1 MRRPAALV
9 AVLALVTA
17 LAGCAGLPTTGPV
30 QPVPPESAEVVVPDI
45 TFRPDAPQPGAT
57 PQQIVEGFV
66 RAASGPQND
75 WDTARLFLAPD
86 YRDTWEPEAGVIVD
100 VLSERVYTPA
110 ADDAI
115 DLQVTPRAT
124 VDEGGSYAPSDSGM
138 AAPLSYTL
146 AQQGDGEWRIT
157 TAPDGILLDE
167 DFFRSVFRSY
177 ALMYF
182 DPTWEYLVPDTRF
195 FPTYNSATRIADALV
210 NGDPSA
216 WLAESVTTAFPE
228 NVDLLPSVPAP
239 GGVAQAQLSEQAL
252 SLDELT
258 LDRMQTQLAASLA
271 TAQVGQVEMLVD
283 GTRLDAERVATEDTT
298 VDPRALVLND
308 DGFGFLVSG
317 DLTPLAGLSPA
328 VVAAE
333 PTSVQLAPDRG
344 SAAVRLPDGS
354 AALIADDGQLAVVDE
369 RAYLLAPTIDPFGDV
384 WTVPSTD
391 PGAVH
396 ATTTSGDV
404 VELAGA
410 WSGASRIDAMQISR
424 DGARMAAI
432 VGFGART
439 VLVVAGVVRDADGV
453 PVALG
458 DPVTLANLEGQG
470 RDLGWLDDVTIGALS
485 GDGEDVTFVEQV
497 VGGLTTRF
505 EAPAGSVA
513 LAGVNTPSA
522 VRLRSAEG
530 ALFVRRSSNWVQTA
544 EGVSVLAGQQGS
556 P

>member
-1 MRRPAALV
+1 MRRRIGLASA
-9 AVLALVTA
+9 LALVT
-17 LAGCAGLPTTGPV
+17 LLSGCAGLPVTGPV
-30 QPVPPESAEVVVPDI
+30 QPVPPETADVVVPDI

-75 WDTARLFLAPD
+75 WDTARLFLAPA

-100 VLSERVYTPA
+100 VLSDRVYTTTA
-110 ADDAI
+110 EDAI

-146 AQQGDGEWRIT
+146 AQEEDGEWRIT
-157 TAPDGILLDE
+157 AAPDGILLDE

-216 WLAESVTTAFPE
+216 WLADSVTTAFPE

-252 SLDELT
+252 ALDDLT

-271 TAQVGQVEMLVD
+271 TAQVGRVEMLVD
-283 GTRLDAERVATEDTT
+283 GTRLEAERVATEDTT

-317 DLTPLAGLSPA
+317 DLAPLPDLSPA

-333 PTSVQLAPDRG
+333 PTAVQLAPDRA

-354 AALIADDGQLAVVDE
+354 AGLVTDDGGLAVVDE
-369 RAYLLAPTIDPFGDV
+369 RADLLAPTLDPFGVV
-384 WTVPSTD
+384 WTVPSSD
-391 PGAVH
+391 PSAVH
-396 ATTTSGDV
+396 ATTSGGEVID
-404 VELAGA
+404 LAGA
-410 WSGASRIDAMQISR
+410 WSGAGRIDAMQISR
-424 DGARMAAI
+424 DGARVAAI
-432 VGFGART
+432 VGFGAQN
-439 VLVVAGVVRDADGV
+439 VLVVAGVVRDADGI
-453 PVALG
+453 PSALG
-458 DPVTLANLEGQG
+458 DPVTLTNLEAPGL
-470 RDLGWLDDVTIGALS
+470 DVGWLDDVTIGALS

-497 VGGLTTRF
+497 VGGLTTRV

-522 VRLRSAEG
+522 VRLRSADG

-544 EGVSVLAGQQGS
+544 EGVSVLAVQQGS

>member
-1 MRRPAALV
+1 MRRRITLV
-9 AVLALVTA
+9 AALALVTA

-30 QPVPPESAEVVVPDI
+30 QPVPPETAEVGVPDI

-75 WDTARLFLAPD
+75 WDTARLFLSPD

-100 VLSERVYTPA
+100 VLGDRVYTTT
-110 ADDAI
+110 ADDTI

-124 VDEGGSYAPSDSGM
+124 VDDAGSYAPSDSAM
-138 AAPLSYTL
+138 AAPLSYAL
-146 AQQGDGEWRIT
+146 AQQDDGEWRIT

-216 WLAESVTTAFPE
+216 WLANSVTTAFPE

-252 SLDELT
+252 ALDELT
-258 LDRMQTQLAASLA
+258 LDRMQTQLAASLE
-271 TAQVGQVEMLVD
+271 TSQVGQVEMLVD
-283 GTRLDAERVATEDTT
+283 GTRLDAERVATKDTT
-298 VDPRALVLND
+298 VDPRALVLD
-308 DGFGFLVSG
+308 EEGFGFLVSG
-317 DLTPLAGLSPA
+317 ELTPLPGLSPA
-328 VVAAE
+328 VIAAE
-333 PTSVQLAPDRG
+333 PTAVQLAPDRG
-344 SAAVRLPDGS
+344 SAVVRLADKT
-354 AALIADDGQLAVVDE
+354 AALITEDGELAVVDE
-369 RAYLLAPTIDPFGDV
+369 REGLLAPTIDPFGVV
-384 WTVPSTD
+384 WTVPSSD

-396 ATTTSGDV
+396 ATTTGGEV
-404 VELAGA
+404 IELTGA
-410 WSGASRIDAMQISR
+410 WSGASRIDGMQISR
-424 DGARMAAI
+424 DGARMAAV

-453 PVALG
+453 PSALG
-458 DPVTLANLEGQG
+458 DPVTLANLPGQG
-470 RDLGWLDDVTIGALS
+470 LDVGWLDDVTIGALA
-485 GDGEDVTFVEQV
+485 GDGEDVAFVEQV
-497 VGGLTTRF
+497 VGGLTTRV
-505 EAPAGSVA
+505 EAPVGSIA

-544 EGVSVLAGQQGS
+544 DGVSVLASQQGS